1 MKPSAITEEAT
12 LHIFPTPAV
21 LGEAA
26 AAAVATEI
34 RNRLAMQP
42 TVRMIFAAA
51 PSQSQMLRALARAET
66 IDWHRVEAFH
76 MDEYID
82 LPQQASQ
89 RFGNWLEREFF
100 SHISVGSF
108 HHIEPGSNPQAAA
121 EAYGKLLTG
130 APVDIVCLGIGMN
143 GHIAFNDP
151 PADFAEPNDVRIV
164 ALDQAS
170 RMQQVKESLFATL
183 EDVPTHA
190 ITLSI
195 PSLLRARR
203 LFCCVSGAIKRNAVT
218 RAFTGEISPDL
229 PASILRRHPSCTVFL
244 DTEAAAGL
252 NLGDR

>member
-1 MKPSAITEEAT
+1 MKPIAITEKAA
-12 LHIFPTPAV
+12 LDIFPTPAA

-34 RNRLAMQP
+34 RDRLAAQA
-42 TVRMIFAAA
+42 TVRIIFAAA
-51 PSQSQMLRALARAET
+51 PSQSQMLHALARAEG

-76 MDEYID
+76 MDEYIG
-82 LPQQASQ
+82 LLEEAPQ

-108 HHIEPGSNPQAAA
+108 HRIEPGSNPEAAA
-121 EAYGKLLTG
+121 EAYRELLLA
-130 APVDIVCLGIGMN
+130 APIDIVCLGIGMN

-151 PADFAEPNDVRIV
+151 PANFAERNDARIV

-170 RMQQVKESLFATL
+170 RIQQVKESLFATV

-195 PSLLRARR
+195 PSLLRAHK
-203 LFCCVSGAIKRNAVT
+203 LFCCVSGIIKRDAVT
-218 RAFTGEISPDL
+218 RAFSGEISPDL
-229 PASILRRHPSCTVFL
+229 PASILRRHPSCAVFL

-252 NLGDR
+252 SFGGH